1 MRSRSALPAGVEV
14 YTLGGAGAPRV
25 TRGTPAGGSE
35 TVALDGFDD
44 FIDDGQLA
52 RYFVGDRGT
61 SPERPSNATYKLG
74 VVRPHSAF
82 TPHAHGGEH
91 FVLSLGFAAC
101 GVYDSVRQCAVR
113 VPLTPGTMI
122 RIPALLPHSFG
133 NRDSRPL
140 LILAANTGYGID
152 HADYAITAEEA
163 ERRAATVQGPGV
175 DALPLDYGLLAK
187 ALHTLDGAPGR
198 TTVRER
204 LASVLRDAAH
214 RLEGGPS

>member
-1 MRSRSALPAGVEV
+1 MVMLPAGVEV
-14 YTLGGAGAPRV
+14 YTLGGAAAPLV
-25 TRGTPAGGSE
+25 ARGDESGP
-35 TVALDGFDD
+35 LDGFDD

-52 RYFVGDRGT
+52 RYFVGDRAT

-91 FVLSLGFAAC
+91 FVLSLGYASC
-101 GVYDSVRQCAVR
+101 GVYDAARERPVR

-133 NRDSRPL
+133 NRDGRPL

-163 ERRAATVQGPGV
+163 ERRALAVQDSAV
-175 DALPLDYGLLAK
+175 DYVMLAK
-187 ALHTLDGAPGR
+187 ALHTLDGGPGR
-198 TTVRER
+198 TSLRER
-204 LASVLRDAAH
+204 LARVLRDAAH
-214 RLEGGPS
+214 RLERR